1 MLLVVNT
8 ANVNKCKVMIKNNK
22 SNHSCF
28 VKCLNAY
35 AIPMN
40 TWRSCELEE
49 ETPFSVAADDSLRTL
64 TLVLFEIILLISIC
78 LHLLFNRRYL
88 PEILP
93 IRHLKYINISSS
105 DCPILFL

>member
-40 TWRSCELEE
+40 TWQSCELEEE
-49 ETPFSVAADDSLRTL
+49 ETPFSVAVDDSLRTSDVNIFL
-64 TLVLFEIILLISIC
+64 NHFVDIYIIC
-78 LHLLFNRRYL
+78 LHLLYNCR
-88 PEILP
+88 
-93 IRHLKYINISSS
+93 
-105 DCPILFL
+105 